1 MNAEIEEKKKYLLHW
16 MYDFIEDDDEPA
28 YLKKDVDECDE
39 ILTAFINDVAD
50 SAQKTDFSWI
60 STQVERLVKTLNMIN
75 EKHEHQLL
83 ETHQREDFCALIR
96 LVIKQAGHAFE
107 DDLTEQWREW

>member
-28 YLKKDVDECDE
+28 YLKTDVDECDE
-39 ILTAFINDVAD
+39 ILTAFINAID
-50 SAQKTDFSWI
+50 SSEQKSDFSWV
-60 STQVERLVKTLNMIN
+60 SNQVERLVKTLNLIN
-75 EKHEHQLL
+75 EKHENQLL
-83 ETHQREDFCALIR
+83 ETHQQEDFCALVS
-96 LVIKQAGHAFE
+96 LVIKHAGHDYE

>member
-1 MNAEIEEKKKYLLHW
+1 MNAAIEEKKKYLLHW

-28 YLKKDVDECDE
+28 YLAKDVDECDD
-39 ILTAFINDVAD
+39 ILTAFINTID
-50 SAQKTDFSWI
+50 SSEEKSNFSWI

-75 EKHEHQLL
+75 EKHENQLL
-83 ETHQREDFCALIR
+83 ETHQREDFCALIS
-96 LVIKQAGHAFE
+96 LVIQAAGHDYK

>member
-28 YLKKDVDECDE
+28 YQKKDVDECDQ
-39 ILTAFINDVAD
+39 ILTSFVNTVASSVQQD
-50 SAQKTDFSWI
+50 DLSWI
-60 STQVERLVKTLNMIN
+60 SSQVEGLVKTLNILN

-83 ETHQREDFCALIR
+83 ETHQREDLCALIS
-96 LVIKQAGHAFE
+96 LVIKQAGHDYNE
-107 DDLTEQWREW
+107 DLTEQWREW